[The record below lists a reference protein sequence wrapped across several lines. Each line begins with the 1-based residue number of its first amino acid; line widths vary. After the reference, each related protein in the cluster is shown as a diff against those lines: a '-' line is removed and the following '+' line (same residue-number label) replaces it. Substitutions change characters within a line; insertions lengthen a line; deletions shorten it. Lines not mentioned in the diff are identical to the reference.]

1 MLSEQQLQTLYNS
14 LSLTEKVGQLLQ
26 VSGAEFTADGEVTG
40 IGNSKYTPEE
50 LHAAG
55 SVLGIYDGER
65 IRQLQ
70 AEHMRHSRIPLLFM
84 GDVTAGYV
92 SAQPMPLAQ
101 ACSFSPELVRR
112 LARSASEAAA
122 SQGLHVT
129 FSPMADV
136 SRDARWGRCA
146 ESYGEDVL
154 LSCRMAAAAVTGY
167 QEGTDGAPRL
177 SSCVKHFA
185 AYGAVEAG
193 RDYNNAEVSE
203 RTLLSTYL
211 PAYKAAIGAG
221 CDLVMTS
228 FNTIGGVPVTL
239 DRRLC
244 RELLRNTWG
253 FDGVLISD
261 WDALGQCEKH
271 RAVDRPED
279 VARYGLE
286 ASVDIE
292 MAGDHYIRYLPQLVE
307 RGMILESLLK
317 EAVMRVLRL
326 KNKKGLLDAPIP
338 DISAISEDNLSR
350 HYALALEAAEKG
362 CVLLENDGI
371 LPLKKH
377 AKLAL
382 IGPYAVRDRA
392 FMMWNRRSLPEAARY
407 RKLPEAAFRRVMDGP
422 VTAEPGC
429 SLLPRGHFL
438 SKSDLEQDPCYSDPE
453 QYLDRA
459 LRDAGQAD
467 IVVLMLGEHSEQSGE
482 SASRAS
488 IRLPELQ
495 LELMR
500 KVSTANP
507 NIVTVV
513 FSGRPVEMQELRA
526 HSRALMEAWLGGDA
540 AMEAVANLLSG
551 QAVPSG
557 KLAMSIPYTSGQ
569 CPIHYDAYPTCRPG
583 SDRTRKFTTRYLD
596 VPNTPLYPFGYGL
609 SYSDFCYS
617 PISASADTV
626 MDNAPLTLS
635 VSVTNTGNYDAE
647 EVVQLYL
654 RDERASLVSR
664 PEREL
669 ADFTRVFLHAGETK
683 ALLFHITAD
692 MLRFYDRDCRLVCES
707 GEYTAYIGGDSAAA
721 TQVHFRYTRA

>member
-1 MLSEQQLQTLYNS
+1 
-14 LSLTEKVGQLLQ
+14 
-26 VSGAEFTADGEVTG
+26 
-40 IGNSKYTPEE
+40 
-50 LHAAG
+50 
-55 SVLGIYDGER
+55 
-65 IRQLQ
+65 
-70 AEHMRHSRIPLLFM
+70 
-84 GDVTAGYV
+84 
-92 SAQPMPLAQ
+92 
-101 ACSFSPELVRR
+101 
-112 LARSASEAAA
+112 
-122 SQGLHVT
+122 
-129 FSPMADV
+129 
-136 SRDARWGRCA
+136 
-146 ESYGEDVL
+146 
-154 LSCRMAAAAVTGY
+154 
-167 QEGTDGAPRL
+167 
-177 SSCVKHFA
+177 
-185 AYGAVEAG
+185 
-193 RDYNNAEVSE
+193 
-203 RTLLSTYL
+203 
-211 PAYKAAIGAG
+211 
-221 CDLVMTS
+221 
-228 FNTIGGVPVTL
+228 
-239 DRRLC
+239 
-244 RELLRNTWG
+244 
-253 FDGVLISD
+253 
-261 WDALGQCEKH
+261 
-271 RAVDRPED
+271 
-279 VARYGLE
+279 
-286 ASVDIE
+286 
-292 MAGDHYIRYLPQLVE
+292 
-307 RGMILESLLK
+307 
-317 EAVMRVLRL
+317 
-326 KNKKGLLDAPIP
+326 
-338 DISAISEDNLSR
+338 
-350 HYALALEAAEKG
+350 
-362 CVLLENDGI
+362 
-371 LPLKKH
+371 
-377 AKLAL
+377 
-382 IGPYAVRDRA
+382 
-392 FMMWNRRSLPEAARY
+392 
-407 RKLPEAAFRRVMDGP
+407 MDGP

-459 LRDAGQAD
+459 LRAAGQAD

-557 KLAMSIPYTSGQ
+557 KLAMSIPYTSGE
-569 CPIHYDAYPTCRPG
+569 CPLHYDAYPTCRPG